1 MKRLKNKK
9 ILSVIVALLF
19 VLLAAG
25 YTVFIKPKEDE
36 EQIVYKEEIVQNG
49 DLVQG
54 IMESGSVELETVNQ
68 KYDVIITE
76 DDEED
81 DEDDED
87 DEDEDEEDTKYLKI
101 EDVYV
106 KQGQRIKEGDAVLK
120 LTEKSMR
127 SVRRYLE
134 AEQAEAEIAL
144 EELQNEYEVEQVE
157 ANNTYLKSLKD
168 LEWSDI
174 QYAIDTTEINVE
186 AAALANSVAVLEQEI
201 KQLELDLEDSW
212 EDYADLKEEYE
223 KYERRYHEWDED
235 NLYLYIPLREE
246 YLSLKERYETET
258 ESRLDKRQEMAD
270 KQDEILEIQ
279 EDIVRLLGQTE
290 RKQMQAKQIYD
301 SSVMSGNMAQEV
313 YQYSLQSLE
322 KSIATAKAEL
332 EDFSERLADFDA
344 FVGEDGTVYAQG
356 DGLITRVY
364 YEEGDTLK
372 QESTLI
378 TYVQEDSYVLSID
391 ISEEDIPYVEVGD
404 AVTIVFTAYPEET
417 YNGRIE
423 EIVSTKNSESTA
435 TVSYPVTV
443 RVEGDTSKLYGGM
456 TGDVTFVTD
465 QVEKVNYVSRKAIQ
479 KEDGKSYVLIKD
491 EAGEMVRKEVETGF
505 TDGVSIQIVNGL
517 SEGDVIYIESRVR
530 AAEKEDKTAEK
541 DIKQGG
547 RDEKVDKTK

>member
-9 ILSVIVALLF
+9 ILSAIVALLF
-19 VLLAAG
+19 ILLAAG

-36 EQIVYKEEIVQNG
+36 EQIIYKEEIVQNG

-54 IMESGSVELETVNQ
+54 IMESGSVELETINQ

-76 DDEED
+76 DDEDD

-87 DEDEDEEDTKYLKI
+87 DDEDDEDTKYLKI
-101 EDVYV
+101 EEVYV

-201 KQLELDLEDSW
+201 KQIELDLEDSW

-246 YLSLKERYETET
+246 YLSLKERYEAET

-270 KQDEILEIQ
+270 KQEEILEIQ

-290 RKQMQAKQIYD
+290 RKQMQAKQTYD
-301 SSVMSGNMAQEV
+301 SSVISGNMAQEV
-313 YQYSLQSLE
+313 YEYSLQALE
-322 KSIATAKAEL
+322 KSIATAKTEL
-332 EDFSERLADFDA
+332 EDFSERLADYDV

-364 YEEGDTLK
+364 YEAGDILK

-404 AVTIVFTAYPEET
+404 AVTIVFTAYPEEI
-417 YNGRIE
+417 YSGRIE

-456 TGDVTFVTD
+456 TGDVTFVTN

-479 KEDGKSYVLIKD
+479 KEDGKSYVLIKN
-491 EAGEMVRKEVETGF
+491 EAGEMVRREVKTGF
-505 TDGVSIQIVNGL
+505 TDGVNIQIVSGL

-530 AAEKEDKTAEK
+530 AMEKENRAAENE
-541 DIKQGG
+541 IKQGG
-547 RDEKVDKTK
+547 QDEKVDKAK

>member
-9 ILSVIVALLF
+9 ILSAIVALLF

-54 IMESGSVELETVNQ
+54 IMESGSVELETINQ

-76 DDEED
+76 DDEDD

-87 DEDEDEEDTKYLKI
+87 DDEDDEDTKYLKI
-101 EDVYV
+101 EEVYV

-201 KQLELDLEDSW
+201 KQIELDLEDSW

-246 YLSLKERYETET
+246 YLSLKERYEAET

-270 KQDEILEIQ
+270 KQEEILEIQ
-279 EDIVRLLGQTE
+279 EDVVRLLGQTE
-290 RKQMQAKQIYD
+290 RKQMQAKQTYD
-301 SSVMSGNMAQEV
+301 SSVISGNMAQEV
-313 YQYSLQSLE
+313 YEYSLQALE
-322 KSIATAKAEL
+322 KSIATAKTEL
-332 EDFSERLADFDA
+332 EDFSERLADYDA

-364 YEEGDTLK
+364 YEAGDILK

-404 AVTIVFTAYPEET
+404 AVTIVFTAYPEEI
-417 YNGRIE
+417 YSGRIE

-479 KEDGKSYVLIKD
+479 KEDGKSYVLIKN
-491 EAGEMVRKEVETGF
+491 EAGEMVRREVKTGF
-505 TDGVSIQIVNGL
+505 TDGVNIQIVSGL

-530 AAEKEDKTAEK
+530 AAEKENRAAENE
-541 DIKQGG
+541 IKQGG
-547 RDEKVDKTK
+547 QDEKVDKAK